1 MEIHDAV
8 FDFILI
14 MFIIS
19 VKACNRT
26 WGSAIQGI
34 EPGKNVY
41 SYE

>member
-1 MEIHDAV
+1 MLFA
-8 FDFILI
+8 ILI
-14 MFIIS
+14 MFTVS

-26 WGSAIQGI
+26 QGSAVKGT